1 MKIKIVKKT
10 DEYSSEYQIG
20 DIFEIE
26 GTWYG
31 GVHITGKT
39 GILVS
44 LDREEYEEITDMTPE
59 EYQAAAVY
67 WVEKDKESK
76 HMEPEQLKQEADAF
90 LRAHNTCALATGG
103 DGVIRCTPLEYSW
116 HDGAVWIFSE
126 GGKKFAGLEKNKKVS
141 LAVYETYS
149 GFGSLNSIQI
159 TGTAAIVPLF
169 SEEYLQAAEF
179 RKIPVEALKK
189 LEHPMHLIKI
199 VPEEMEL
206 LNSDFKKQGYGSR
219 QKLRFTKMV

>member
-20 DIFEIE
+20 DIFEVE

-39 GILVS
+39 GIPVS

-76 HMEPEQLKQEADAF
+76 AKTIFKRIFFIFLICLISLYIFNAVRFIIDNIEIIKNVLKIE
-90 LRAHNTCALATGG
+90 
-103 DGVIRCTPLEYSW
+103 
-116 HDGAVWIFSE
+116 
-126 GGKKFAGLEKNKKVS
+126 
-141 LAVYETYS
+141 
-149 GFGSLNSIQI
+149 
-159 TGTAAIVPLF
+159 
-169 SEEYLQAAEF
+169 
-179 RKIPVEALKK
+179 
-189 LEHPMHLIKI
+189 
-199 VPEEMEL
+199 
-206 LNSDFKKQGYGSR
+206 
-219 QKLRFTKMV
+219 